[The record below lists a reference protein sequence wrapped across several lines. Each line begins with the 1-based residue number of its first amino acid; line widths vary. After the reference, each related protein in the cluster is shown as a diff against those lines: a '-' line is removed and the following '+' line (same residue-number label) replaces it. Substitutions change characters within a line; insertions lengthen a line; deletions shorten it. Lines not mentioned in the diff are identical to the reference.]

1 MLIVAPYIAGVGC
14 RLGCSEAQLRQLL
27 EQTLRSHGLSL
38 ADLAGLA
45 SVAHKREEAGLL
57 ALAASLDVPL
67 SWFTPEQLQAVND
80 RTGAASQAA
89 LRITGT
95 ASVAEACALAQVE
108 ALSGKRANLRIGKHS
123 SAQATVA
130 IAGVE
135 ESV

>member
-1 MLIVAPYIAGVGC
+1 M
-14 RLGCSEAQLRQLL
+14 RRLL
-27 EQTLRSHGLSL
+27 EHTLHSHGLSL

-57 ALAASLDVPL
+57 ALAHSLSLPL
-67 SWFTPEQLQAVND
+67 AWFAPEQLQRVSD
-80 RTGAASQAA
+80 RTGDFSPIA
-89 LRITGT
+89 LRVTGT

-108 ALSGKRANLRIGKHS
+108 ALSGKRANLHSGKHS

>member
-1 MLIVAPYIAGVGC
+1 M
-14 RLGCSEAQLRQLL
+14 RQLL
-27 EQTLRSHGLSL
+27 EQTLHAHGLSL

-57 ALAASLDVPL
+57 ALAHSLNLPL
-67 SWFTPEQLQAVND
+67 ACFAPAQLQAVGD
-80 RTGAASQAA
+80 RIGDVSPIA
-89 LRITGT
+89 LRATGT
-95 ASVAEACALAQVE
+95 ASVAEACALVQVE
-108 ALSGKRANLRIGKHS
+108 VLSGKPAALRIGKQF

>member
-1 MLIVAPYIAGVGC
+1 
-14 RLGCSEAQLRQLL
+14 LGCSEGVLRRLL
-27 EQTLRSHGLSL
+27 EQTLHSLGLSL

-57 ALAASLDVPL
+57 ALARSLNLPL
-67 SWFTPEQLQAVND
+67 AWFAPEQLQVVSDRIGAVSHLALHA
-80 RTGAASQAA
+80 TGA
-89 LRITGT
+89 

-108 ALSGKRANLRIGKHS
+108 ALSGRRANLHIGKQT